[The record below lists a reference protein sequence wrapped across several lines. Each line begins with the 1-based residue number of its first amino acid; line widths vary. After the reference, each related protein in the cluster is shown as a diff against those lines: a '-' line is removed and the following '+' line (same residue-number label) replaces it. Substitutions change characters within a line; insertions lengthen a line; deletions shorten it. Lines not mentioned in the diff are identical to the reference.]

1 MMTTTH
7 EEAILFEKIDIAGV
21 SVELWRQG
29 SGRPI
34 VYLHPGDGLDSALPL
49 LSGLARHHQV
59 YAPSHPGFGG
69 TQLPAGFTTVDDLSY
84 FYLDFLQ
91 AHAISDAVL
100 VGVSFG
106 AWLAAEIAVKCTHR
120 LSGLVLADALGAKF
134 GDRET
139 REIADL
145 FATPQYELGSLLYG
159 DQRKLDFAS
168 LPDETLLRLARNHES
183 LALFGW
189 SPTLHNP
196 KLARRLR
203 RIDVPTLVL
212 WGAKD
217 RVVSL
222 DYGRHFAEAI
232 PNARFEIID
241 DAGHYPQ
248 AERTDRFVA
257 SVEEFIATLPKT
269 EA

>member
-1 MMTTTH
+1 MIAIH
-7 EEAILFEKIDIAGV
+7 EDAILFEKVDIAGV

-34 VYLHPGDGLDSALPL
+34 VYLHPGDGLDCALPL
-49 LSGLARHHQV
+49 LSALARHHQV

-69 TQLPAGFTTVDDLSY
+69 TQLPKGFTTVDDLSY

-91 AHAISDAVL
+91 ANAISDAVL

-106 AWLAAEIAVKCTHR
+106 AWVAAEIAVKCTHR

-159 DQRKLDFAS
+159 DKRKLDFAS
-168 LPDETLLRLARNHES
+168 LPDEMLVRLARNHES

-212 WGAKD
+212 WGAED
-217 RVVSL
+217 RVVSPE
-222 DYGRHFAEAI
+222 YGQRFAAAI
-232 PNARFEIID
+232 PNARFEMID
-241 DAGHYPQ
+241 GAGHYPQ
-248 AERTDRFVA
+248 VEQTDH
-257 SVEEFIATLPKT
+257 FIAAVERFTSALPK
-269 EA
+269 ASD